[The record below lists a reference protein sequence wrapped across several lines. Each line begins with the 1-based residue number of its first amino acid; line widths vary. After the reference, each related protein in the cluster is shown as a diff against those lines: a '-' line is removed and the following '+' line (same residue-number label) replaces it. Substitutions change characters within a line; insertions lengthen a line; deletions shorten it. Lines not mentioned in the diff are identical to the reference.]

1 MTDQDILEKQ
11 LAELRK
17 EHRELDETIQ
27 TLAADSPHDPI
38 ELQRLKKRKLHLKDE
53 IARLDS
59 AMLPDI
65 IASYRIFAKILAT
78 RSWPGVCCRTWPCRH
93 SPAP

>member
-1 MTDQDILEKQ
+1 MTDQDSLEKQ
-11 LAELRK
+11 LAALRK

-27 TLAADSPHDPI
+27 GLVADSPYDPI

-59 AMLPDI
+59 ALLPDI
-65 IASYRIFAKILAT
+65 IA
-78 RSWPGVCCRTWPCRH
+78 
-93 SPAP
+93 

>member
-65 IASYRIFAKILAT
+65 IA
-78 RSWPGVCCRTWPCRH
+78 
-93 SPAP
+93 